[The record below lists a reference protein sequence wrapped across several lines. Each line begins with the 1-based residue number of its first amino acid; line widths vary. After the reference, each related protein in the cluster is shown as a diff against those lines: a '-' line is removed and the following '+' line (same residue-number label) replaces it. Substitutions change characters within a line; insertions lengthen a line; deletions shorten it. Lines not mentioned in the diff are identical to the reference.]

1 MNTKTFWKLN
11 TIAAAIIAGST
22 VLPTIAIAA
31 DEGMVEEIV
40 TTGSRVKARSTT
52 ETPAPVD
59 VISASELA
67 NQGDTNI
74 SNLLRNTV
82 PSYSVND
89 QPISDAATLVRP
101 ANLRGMAPDHTLLL
115 VNGKRRH
122 RAAVITWLGN
132 GISNGSQGPDA
143 AAIPAA
149 ALKSVEVLRDG
160 AAAQYGSDAIAGVLN
175 FNLKDASEGTSIELR
190 AGQYSAGDGDQ
201 MTVSLN
207 KGMELGS
214 NGFVNMTL
222 EYGSSDATSR
232 SEQRN
237 DAQGL
242 IDAGVQGVPA
252 PAMVWGRPIVDNDM
266 KFFVNFGADLGGG
279 TEMYGY
285 TNVNS
290 KDVDGGFFFRNPT
303 NRPGVFAD
311 GGDDDNLLVADTTGD
326 MSGNCGQYAVP
337 YSASVVADLLADD
350 NCFNFNETIPGGFTP
365 RFGGKITDQSFLFG
379 LKGATDGGIG
389 WDVSTYYGKSKADFH
404 INNTVNASLLDLTPR
419 DFDPGYYQQVD
430 MNLNADFT
438 YSLSEAVNL
447 AFGAEYRTE
456 EFTVGAGQE
465 ESFIDGGYGDQGF
478 STSSNGFPGFPAA
491 TSGVFDRSNI
501 AAYVE
506 AEWDASDDLL
516 VQSALRFEDF
526 DDFGT
531 TTNYKIGANYRMTED
546 LGVRATYSTGFK
558 APTPGQSNT
567 SNTSTE
573 LTGGVLVNN
582 GTIPATSAVALRNGG
597 APLKAEDATNFTLGV
612 YATIGEFDVTVDYID
627 IDVEDRLNLSS
638 EVELTDDDIA
648 DLIAEGVPGAGD
660 LRRFRFFTNDFNT
673 NTSGFDI
680 IVSTSTDWMGGTT
693 QWNLAYNQTKTD
705 VTEYNTATIDPQRIK
720 QIEDTTP
727 ETRWN
732 LSANHSMDAWR
743 FLARVS
749 FYDEWFDQ
757 FECDVF
763 ASSCNDDILADD
775 GAYTFD
781 SEFVVDL
788 EAEYEINGNSS
799 VLLGVNNVLDNSG
812 QTTTEM
818 HGLGFNTAT
827 AAVGNTYSAFA
838 PMGFSGAF
846 YYANYRYNF

>member
-143 AAIPAA
+143 AAIPGA

-612 YATIGEFDVTVDYID
+612 YATIGEFDVTVDYFD

-788 EAEYEINGNSS
+788 EAEYEINASSS

-818 HGLGFNTAT
+818 HDLGFNTAT

-846 YYANYRYNF
+846 WYANYRYNF

>member
-1 MNTKTFWKLN
+1 MKANTFWKMN
-11 TIAAAIIAGST
+11 TIAAAVIAGT
-22 VLPTIAIAA
+22 TMLPAVSVSAQ
-31 DEGMVEEIV
+31 EMVEEIV
-40 TTGSRVKARSTT
+40 TTGSRIKARSTT
-52 ETPAPVD
+52 ETPAPID
-59 VISASELA
+59 VIGADELA
-67 NQGDTNI
+67 NQGDTDI
-74 SNLLRNTV
+74 SNLLRNSV

-143 AAIPAA
+143 AAIPAM
-149 ALKSVEVLRDG
+149 ALKNVEVLRDG
-160 AAAQYGSDAIAGVLN
+160 AAAQYGSDAIAGVIN
-175 FNLKDASEGTSIELR
+175 FNLKDASEGSSISMR
-190 AGQYSAGDGDQ
+190 AGEYSEGDGQ
-201 MTVSLN
+201 ALTFAAN
-207 KGMELGS
+207 TGMELGS
-214 NGFVNMTL
+214 NGFVNLTF
-222 EYGSSDATSR
+222 EYGSMDPTSR
-232 SEQRN
+232 SEQRD

-252 PAMVWGRPIVDNDM
+252 PAMIWGRPIVDDDM
-266 KFFVNFGADLGGG
+266 KIFVNFGADLGGG

-285 TNVNS
+285 TNYNS
-290 KDVDGGFFFRNPT
+290 KNVDGGFFFRNPT

-311 GGDDDNLLVADTTGD
+311 GDGNLLVADTTGD
-326 MSGNCGQYAVP
+326 MSGNCDQYAVE
-337 YSASVVADLLADD
+337 YSASVVAGLAADN

-365 RFGGKITDQSFLFG
+365 RFGGKITDQTFLMG
-379 LKGATDGGIG
+379 LKGETDGGLG

-404 INNTVNASLLDLTPR
+404 INNTVNASLLDMTPR

-430 MNLNADFT
+430 MNMNADFT
-438 YSLSEAVNL
+438 YSSSETLNW

-465 ESFIDGGYGDQGF
+465 ESFIDGGYGSQGF

-491 TSGVFDRSNI
+491 TAGVFDRSNY
-501 AAYVE
+501 AVYVE
-506 AEWDASDDLL
+506 SELDASDDLL
-516 VQSALRFEDF
+516 IQAAMRFEDF
-526 DDFGT
+526 EDFGT
-531 TTNYKIGANYRMTED
+531 TTNYKIGANYQMTD
-546 LGVRATYSTGFK
+546 DMGVRATYSTGFK

-573 LTGGVLVNN
+573 LSAGVLVNN

-597 APLKAEDATNFTLGV
+597 AALQPEDATNWTFGV
-612 YATIGEFDVTVDYID
+612 FATFGEFDITVDYFD

-638 EVELTDDDIA
+638 EVELTDADVA

-660 LRRFRFFTNDFNT
+660 LRRFRFFTNDFDT
-673 NTSGFDI
+673 NTSGLDVVI
-680 IVSTSTDWMGGTT
+680 STTTESSMGTT
-693 QWNLAYNQTKTD
+693 MWNLAYNSTKTE
-705 VTEYNTATIDPQRIK
+705 VTDYNAATIDAQRIK

-732 LSANHSMDAWR
+732 LSANHMMDAWR
-743 FLARVS
+743 VLARVS

-763 ASSCNDDILADD
+763 SSGCSAEVTANP

-788 EAEYEINGNSS
+788 EVEYDFSENSS
-799 VLLGVNNVLDNSG
+799 LLIGANNVFDNNG
-812 QTTTEM
+812 QKAADM
-818 HGLGFNTAT
+818 HGLGFNTAS
-827 AAVGNTYSAFA
+827 AAVGNTYSTFA